1 MGMRA
6 RGPIT
11 VSYECYPLSLR
22 PISLWRFLPRREW
35 GAIRRVEL
43 KRARYRCEICG
54 GLNRLGGAETRLI
67 CHEQWRFDARRR
79 ILTLQELQIICFDCN
94 TLYHP
99 GTGGGL
105 WIYKQGGRVLGA
117 KAIGRL
123 LRPRRL
129 PWPSVRLLEDAWR
142 AQRKRK
148 AEPWQLKIAP
158 ALRARHPVLRNEL
171 EFEAQKALA
180 RGKALA
186 RAAQVREGGLGSG
199 LNM

>member
-1 MGMRA
+1 MRA

-35 GAIRRVEL
+35 EAIRRVEL
-43 KRARYRCEICG
+43 KRARYRCDICG
-54 GLNRLGGAETRLI
+54 GLNRFGGAETRLI

-79 ILTLQELQIICFDCN
+79 ILTLQELQILCFDCN

-105 WIYKQGGRVLGA
+105 WVYKQGGRVLGA

-123 LRPRRL
+123 LRARRL
-129 PWPSVRLLEDAWR
+129 PLPRPHLWEEAVRTQWKRDAG
-142 AQRKRK
+142 
-148 AEPWQLKIAP
+148 PWQLKIAP
-158 ALRARHPVLRNEL
+158 ALQTRHPVLRNAMAL
-171 EFEAQKALA
+171 EVSKAIAQAARRRAKAQKATP
-180 RGKALA
+180 
-186 RAAQVREGGLGSG
+186 
-199 LNM
+199 